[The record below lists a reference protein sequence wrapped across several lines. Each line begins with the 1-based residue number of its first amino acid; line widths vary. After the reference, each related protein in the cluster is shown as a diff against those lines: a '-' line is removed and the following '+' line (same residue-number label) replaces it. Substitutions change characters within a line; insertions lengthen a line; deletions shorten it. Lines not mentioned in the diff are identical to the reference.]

1 MTEFAPTIQ
10 APQTGSEP
18 TRRDQQAR
26 ETRARLIEAALHLF
40 AEKGVGGTS
49 IKDIA
54 REAGVA
60 QGLLY
65 HYFASKDDLL
75 WGVLEADT
83 FLPYLEQ
90 VLSAHNACPAEDVL
104 REVAL
109 AFDAFLQARQ
119 TRVSIVMAEL
129 QINQRVRQ
137 MWEENIGRESTLL
150 DEFLRKRIAS
160 GELRAHRVEVTT
172 YLLMHG
178 VVSLYLPGNTMAV
191 TNKAAIIEMAEI
203 VVRGVQA

>member
-1 MTEFAPTIQ
+1 MNESTQTIQ
-10 APQTGSEP
+10 APLPGGEP

-26 ETRARLIEAALHLF
+26 ETRAKLIETALHLF
-40 AEKGVGGTS
+40 ARKGVSGTS

-83 FLPYLEQ
+83 FLPYLKQ
-90 VLSAHNACPAEDVL
+90 VLSAHDACPAEDVL
-104 REVAL
+104 REAAL

-119 TRVSIVMAEL
+119 ARVSIVMAEL
-129 QINQRVRQ
+129 QINRRVRQ
-137 MWEENIGRESTLL
+137 MWEENIGQESTLL

-160 GELRAHRVEVTT
+160 GELRAHTVEVTT

-191 TNKAAIIEMAEI
+191 SNKAAITEMAEI
-203 VVRGVQA
+203 LVQGVQA

>member
-1 MTEFAPTIQ
+1 MTEHTRTIQ
-10 APQTGSEP
+10 EPQTGGEP

-26 ETRARLIEAALHLF
+26 ETRAKLIEAALYLF
-40 AEKGVGGTS
+40 AQKGVGGTS

-83 FLPYLEQ
+83 FLPHLKQ
-90 VLSAHNACPAEDVL
+90 VLFVNDACPAEDVL

-109 AFDAFLQARQ
+109 AFEAFLQSRQ
-119 TRVSIVMAEL
+119 SRFRIVLGEL
-129 QINQRVRQ
+129 QTNLRVRQ
-137 MWEENIGRESTLL
+137 SWEESIGQESTLL
-150 DEFLRKRIAS
+150 DEFLQKRIAS
-160 GELRAHRVEVTT
+160 GELRAHKVEVTT

-191 TNKAAIIEMAEI
+191 SNTAAISEMTDI
-203 VVRGVQA
+203 LVRGVRA

>member
-1 MTEFAPTIQ
+1 MTELTHTLPAPH
-10 APQTGSEP
+10 PGGEP

-26 ETRARLIEAALHLF
+26 ETRAKLIEAALHLF

-75 WGVLEADT
+75 WGVLEADS
-83 FLPYLEQ
+83 FLPHLEK
-90 VLSAHNACPAEDVL
+90 VLSVNDACPAEDVL
-104 REVAL
+104 REAAL

-119 TRVSIVMAEL
+119 TRISIVMAEL

-137 MWEENIGRESTLL
+137 MWEESIGQESTLL

-160 GELRAHRVEVTT
+160 GELRAHTVEVTT

-191 TNKAAIIEMAEI
+191 SNKAAIIEMMDILA
-203 VVRGVQA
+203 RGVRA